1 MDVRRAIELRKSIR
15 KFTDKKITR
24 DELELIVDA
33 GRLAPSGKNSQNW
46 HFIVITDQRVK
57 DELGERIK
65 AKHKTIFDE
74 MQKIDEK
81 KAERFAK
88 FLKHFTLF
96 SLNAAALIVV
106 MGRNYYPS
114 GYYEYELIGA
124 EKSLMEELLYQ
135 KNPGMQSIGAAIEN
149 MTLQAIE
156 LGYGSCWLTSANYA
170 AAEIEQYFKEKAY
183 FFEEEYFLT
192 AMLAIGEPQ
201 EPNNTPMKKPLDEV
215 STWI

>member
-15 KFTDKKITR
+15 KFTDKTIAK
-24 DELELIVDA
+24 DELELILDA

-46 HFIVITDQRVK
+46 HFIVITDPKVK
-57 DELGERIK
+57 KEIGEVIR
-65 AKHKTIFDE
+65 AKHKTICDE
-74 MQKIDEK
+74 MRKIDEK

-96 SLNAAALIVV
+96 SLEAPALIVV

-124 EKSLMEELLYQ
+124 EKSLMDELLYQ

-170 AAEIEQYFKEKAY
+170 AAEMERYFKEKDY
-183 FFEEEYFLT
+183 FFEEEYFLS

-201 EPNNTPMKKPLDEV
+201 EPNNTPLKKPLEEV